1 MQSNI
6 IKFAFYKMC
15 VSMFFMVPIAVLF
28 WQENGLSMTQIMIL
42 QSIFSIL
49 VVILEIPTGYF
60 ADVYGRRKSLILGAL
75 MMAIAMFVYSIS
87 NGFWDFLIGEIFF
100 ALAISL
106 ISGADSAFVYDS
118 LRDLGREKEYQK
130 VFGNII
136 FYGLIALAVS
146 NIIGGLVGKINLR
159 LPWQIAIPFFSL
171 AVLIA
176 ISMQEP
182 RRYKAIIKKG
192 YFLEI
197 LRILKFSLVENQKLK
212 WLIIYSGVIFGFNQS
227 VLWTYQPYFQL
238 GGVDILYFG
247 FIFASF
253 QLVAAFT
260 SKYAYFLEERIG
272 QKFSLV
278 MLVVLLAGSFLLMSN
293 FVFLFSFSFAFLQ
306 QFVRGFREVVI
317 KDYINKIATSDIRA
331 TVLSVES
338 LGGRLI
344 YALVVPFVGWIVD
357 VYSLLQALFILG
369 ITSLIFGV
377 IALVF
382 LRRVRVL

>member
-1 MQSNI
+1 
-6 IKFAFYKMC
+6 
-15 VSMFFMVPIAVLF
+15 MVPIAVLF

-317 KDYINKIATSDIRA
+317 KDYINKIVTSDIRA